1 MKNKTYDILKLVLLV
16 PTPLVTCIL
25 ALSEIFEWAPGAK
38 IAAAIS
44 AIATMLGY
52 YLIDASNKYKDAL
65 HQKMI
70 EEGLEDVLKAIEE

>member
-1 MKNKTYDILKLVLLV
+1 MKNKTYDIMKLVLLV

-52 YLIDASNKYKDAL
+52 YLLDSSKKYHDA
-65 HQKMI
+65 QKMHQI
-70 EEGLEDVLKAIEE
+70 EEGLNDAVE

>member
-25 ALSEIFEWAPGAK
+25 ALSDIFEWAPGAK

-52 YLIDASNKYKDAL
+52 YLIDSSKKYHDELAK
-65 HQKMI
+65 I
-70 EEGLEDVLKAIEE
+70 EDGLDQQLDEATK